1 MQPVPSAREEARFD
15 LCVRRDGSVLKRALT
30 TLVVSDAGIDYAVDG
45 RSGLR
50 PYSGLRSIRIQ
61 LTSPAPHLSARVQLD
76 FARGRPL
83 FVYSHTPD
91 GAISA
96 EQSRVFVAFLMELHR
111 RLGPQDRARIAFR
124 SGVSPIRHKVLL
136 VCSLVIAAPVV
147 FLLVLALMGQV
158 PIGKVIWPII
168 PGGLLAAGFIKA
180 ALWSRPGTYEPDR
193 LPEGLLPPA

>member
-1 MQPVPSAREEARFD
+1 MI
-15 LCVRRDGSVLKRALT
+15 
-30 TLVVSDAGIDYAVDG
+30 SDAGIDYAIDG

-50 PYSGLRSIRIQ
+50 PFSGLRSIRIQ
-61 LTSPAPHLSARVQLD
+61 LTSPVPHLSARVEFD

-83 FVYSHTPD
+83 FVYSHTAD
-91 GAISA
+91 GEISPA
-96 EQSRVFVAFLMELHR
+96 QSRVFVAFLLELHR

-147 FLLVLALMGQV
+147 FVMGLALMGQV

-168 PGGLLAAGFIKA
+168 PAGLLAAGLIKA
-180 ALWSRPGTYEPDR
+180 SLWSRPATYQPDR

>member
-1 MQPVPSAREEARFD
+1 MEPVPSARDEARFD
-15 LCVRRDGSVLKRALT
+15 LCVRRDGSVLKRTPT
-30 TLVVSDAGIDYAVDG
+30 TLVISDAGIDYAIDG

-61 LTSPAPHLSARVQLD
+61 LTSPAPHLSARAQLD

-83 FVYSHTPD
+83 FVYSHTP
-91 GAISA
+91 GGEISP
-96 EQSRVFVAFLMELHR
+96 EQSRVFVAFLMELHY

-147 FLLVLALMGQV
+147 FLLGLALVGQV
-158 PIGKVIWPII
+158 PLGKVIWPII
-168 PGGLLAAGFIKA
+168 PGGLLAAGLIKA
-180 ALWSRPGTYEPDR
+180 ALWSRPGSYSPGQLPD
-193 LPEGLLPPA
+193 GLGPRA